1 MMESKMP
8 LLAVCGA
15 TASGKTKLSVDLARA
30 LNGEVVSADS
40 MQIYAGMP
48 IGTAQPT
55 PEEMQGVPHHLIA
68 FVQPEE
74 LFSVAQ
80 YVTLAAGIIREVTAR
95 GRLPLLV
102 GGTGLY
108 VHSLIDNIQLPEM
121 PADNQLRDQL
131 HRFADENGAQALW
144 ERLHTCDPQLAEN
157 LHPNNRGRIVRAI
170 AVYELTGVPMSTWQ
184 QKSREVPSEYSL
196 CMLGLAFRDRQNLY
210 NRINLRVEQ
219 MIERGLAEEA
229 RRFFAENAPKTAAQ
243 AIGYKEL
250 RGYLEGTET
259 LQGCVQRIQQET
271 RRYAKRQM
279 TWLRRDSRIQWLYWE
294 DYEDYPALLR
304 DALRR
309 VRFE

>member
-1 MMESKMP
+1 MKSKVP
-8 LLAVCGA
+8 LLVICGS

-55 PEEMQGVPHHLIA
+55 PEETQGVPHHLVA
-68 FVQPEE
+68 FLQPEE
-74 LFSVAQ
+74 PFSVAQ
-80 YVTLAAGIIREVTAR
+80 YVKLAAATIGEMTQR
-95 GRLPLLV
+95 GKLPLLV

-121 PADNQLRDQL
+121 PADSALREEL
-131 HRFADENGAQALW
+131 TRFAEQNGPQALW
-144 ERLHTCDPQLAEN
+144 ERLHACDPALAAT
-157 LHPNNRGRIVRAI
+157 LHPNDRGRIARAI
-170 AVYELTGVPMSTWQ
+170 EVYHLTGVPMSVWQ
-184 QKSREVPSEYSL
+184 QKSREQPSEYSL

-210 NRINLRVEQ
+210 DRINLRVEQ
-219 MIERGLAEEA
+219 MIAQGLVEEA
-229 RRFFAENAPKTAAQ
+229 RRFFAEHTPETAAQ

-250 RGYLEGTET
+250 RGYLQGTAP
-259 LQGCVQRIQQET
+259 LQICTERIQQET

-279 TWLRRDSRIQWLYWE
+279 TWLRRDSRIRWLFWE

-304 DALRR
+304 EALGC